1 MIISGWRPLELN
13 TLGAIYLTQA
23 IRTTL
28 FGGMA
33 SITEVF
39 VIASPKTP
47 PPLIMPFQMAIDVA
61 MDAVLHQSREL

>member
-1 MIISGWRPLELN
+1 M
-13 TLGAIYLTQA
+13 
-23 IRTTL
+23 